1 MSDLKIEDLI
11 TDFEFFDNWEDKYK
25 YIIELGKNC
34 PSLNENEKNNDNKV
48 DGCASQV
55 WLITKKE
62 KLNDKIIL
70 KFKGDSDALIVKGL
84 VVILFSIFSEKSPD
98 EIIKIDAFEKL
109 RNLDLER
116 NLTMQRSNGL
126 SSMVKRIK
134 RRSSKIHLDMT
145 KNFLYYMIG
154 QGSWFLSQGL
164 QMVLFPTILVL
175 MLNVSP
181 AFYGLAQVSIL
192 APSIFLIVLG
202 GAIAIGLIQEDCL
215 ELSTF

>member
-34 PSLNENEKNNDNKV
+34 PSLNENEKNNDNKG

-134 RRSSKIHLDMT
+134 EE
-145 KNFLYYMIG
+145 
-154 QGSWFLSQGL
+154 
-164 QMVLFPTILVL
+164 
-175 MLNVSP
+175 
-181 AFYGLAQVSIL
+181 AQKYI
-192 APSIFLIVLG
+192 
-202 GAIAIGLIQEDCL
+202 
-215 ELSTF
+215 

>member
-11 TDFEFFDNWEDKYK
+11 ADFDFFDNWEDKYK

-134 RRSSKIHLDMT
+134 EE
-145 KNFLYYMIG
+145 
-154 QGSWFLSQGL
+154 
-164 QMVLFPTILVL
+164 
-175 MLNVSP
+175 
-181 AFYGLAQVSIL
+181 AQKYI
-192 APSIFLIVLG
+192 
-202 GAIAIGLIQEDCL
+202 
-215 ELSTF
+215 

>member
-25 YIIELGKNC
+25 YIIELGKNF
-34 PSLNENEKNNDNKV
+34 PSLNEEEKNNDNKV

-134 RRSSKIHLDMT
+134 EE
-145 KNFLYYMIG
+145 
-154 QGSWFLSQGL
+154 
-164 QMVLFPTILVL
+164 
-175 MLNVSP
+175 
-181 AFYGLAQVSIL
+181 AQKYI
-192 APSIFLIVLG
+192 
-202 GAIAIGLIQEDCL
+202 
-215 ELSTF
+215 

>member
-25 YIIELGKNC
+25 YIIELCKNC

-84 VVILFSIFSEKSPD
+84 VVILFSIFSEKSTD

-134 RRSSKIHLDMT
+134 EE
-145 KNFLYYMIG
+145 
-154 QGSWFLSQGL
+154 
-164 QMVLFPTILVL
+164 
-175 MLNVSP
+175 
-181 AFYGLAQVSIL
+181 AQKYI
-192 APSIFLIVLG
+192 
-202 GAIAIGLIQEDCL
+202 
-215 ELSTF
+215 

>member
-1 MSDLKIEDLI
+1 MSDLKFEDLI

-34 PSLNENEKNNDNKV
+34 PSLNENEKNNNNKV

-98 EIIKIDAFEKL
+98 EIIKIDAFEQL

-134 RRSSKIHLDMT
+134 EE
-145 KNFLYYMIG
+145 
-154 QGSWFLSQGL
+154 
-164 QMVLFPTILVL
+164 
-175 MLNVSP
+175 
-181 AFYGLAQVSIL
+181 AQKYI
-192 APSIFLIVLG
+192 
-202 GAIAIGLIQEDCL
+202 
-215 ELSTF
+215 

>member
-25 YIIELGKNC
+25 YIIELGKNSS
-34 PSLNENEKNNDNKV
+34 SLNENEKNNDNKV

-134 RRSSKIHLDMT
+134 EE
-145 KNFLYYMIG
+145 
-154 QGSWFLSQGL
+154 
-164 QMVLFPTILVL
+164 
-175 MLNVSP
+175 
-181 AFYGLAQVSIL
+181 AQKYI
-192 APSIFLIVLG
+192 
-202 GAIAIGLIQEDCL
+202 
-215 ELSTF
+215 

>member
-25 YIIELGKNC
+25 YIIELGINC

-134 RRSSKIHLDMT
+134 EE
-145 KNFLYYMIG
+145 
-154 QGSWFLSQGL
+154 
-164 QMVLFPTILVL
+164 
-175 MLNVSP
+175 
-181 AFYGLAQVSIL
+181 AQKYI
-192 APSIFLIVLG
+192 
-202 GAIAIGLIQEDCL
+202 
-215 ELSTF
+215 

>member
-1 MSDLKIEDLI
+1 MSVKIEDLI

-25 YIIELGKNC
+25 YIIELGKNY
-34 PSLNENEKNNDNKV
+34 PSLNENEKNNVNKV

-134 RRSSKIHLDMT
+134 EE
-145 KNFLYYMIG
+145 
-154 QGSWFLSQGL
+154 
-164 QMVLFPTILVL
+164 
-175 MLNVSP
+175 
-181 AFYGLAQVSIL
+181 AQKYI
-192 APSIFLIVLG
+192 
-202 GAIAIGLIQEDCL
+202 
-215 ELSTF
+215 

>member
-62 KLNDKIIL
+62 KLNNKIIL

-134 RRSSKIHLDMT
+134 EE
-145 KNFLYYMIG
+145 
-154 QGSWFLSQGL
+154 
-164 QMVLFPTILVL
+164 
-175 MLNVSP
+175 
-181 AFYGLAQVSIL
+181 AQKYI
-192 APSIFLIVLG
+192 
-202 GAIAIGLIQEDCL
+202 
-215 ELSTF
+215 

>member
-1 MSDLKIEDLI
+1 MSDLNIDNLI
-11 TDFEFFDNWEDKYK
+11 TDIEFFDNWEDKYK

-134 RRSSKIHLDMT
+134 DE
-145 KNFLYYMIG
+145 
-154 QGSWFLSQGL
+154 
-164 QMVLFPTILVL
+164 
-175 MLNVSP
+175 
-181 AFYGLAQVSIL
+181 AQKYI
-192 APSIFLIVLG
+192 
-202 GAIAIGLIQEDCL
+202 
-215 ELSTF
+215 

>member
-34 PSLNENEKNNDNKV
+34 PPLNENEKNNNNKV

-134 RRSSKIHLDMT
+134 EE
-145 KNFLYYMIG
+145 
-154 QGSWFLSQGL
+154 
-164 QMVLFPTILVL
+164 
-175 MLNVSP
+175 
-181 AFYGLAQVSIL
+181 AQKYI
-192 APSIFLIVLG
+192 
-202 GAIAIGLIQEDCL
+202 
-215 ELSTF
+215 

>member
-11 TDFEFFDNWEDKYK
+11 TDFEFFDNWEDKHK

-134 RRSSKIHLDMT
+134 EE
-145 KNFLYYMIG
+145 
-154 QGSWFLSQGL
+154 
-164 QMVLFPTILVL
+164 
-175 MLNVSP
+175 
-181 AFYGLAQVSIL
+181 AQKYI
-192 APSIFLIVLG
+192 
-202 GAIAIGLIQEDCL
+202 
-215 ELSTF
+215 

>member
-34 PSLNENEKNNDNKV
+34 PSLNENEKKKNNKV

-134 RRSSKIHLDMT
+134 EE
-145 KNFLYYMIG
+145 
-154 QGSWFLSQGL
+154 
-164 QMVLFPTILVL
+164 
-175 MLNVSP
+175 
-181 AFYGLAQVSIL
+181 AQKYI
-192 APSIFLIVLG
+192 
-202 GAIAIGLIQEDCL
+202 
-215 ELSTF
+215 

>member
-25 YIIELGKNC
+25 YIIELGKNF
-34 PSLNENEKNNDNKV
+34 PSLNEEEKNNDNKV

-55 WLITKKE
+55 WLIIKKE
-62 KLNDKIIL
+62 KIGDKIIL
-70 KFKGDSDALIVKGL
+70 KFRGDSDALIVKGL

-134 RRSSKIHLDMT
+134 EE
-145 KNFLYYMIG
+145 
-154 QGSWFLSQGL
+154 
-164 QMVLFPTILVL
+164 
-175 MLNVSP
+175 
-181 AFYGLAQVSIL
+181 AQKYI
-192 APSIFLIVLG
+192 
-202 GAIAIGLIQEDCL
+202 
-215 ELSTF
+215 

>member
-134 RRSSKIHLDMT
+134 EEAKKYI
-145 KNFLYYMIG
+145 
-154 QGSWFLSQGL
+154 
-164 QMVLFPTILVL
+164 
-175 MLNVSP
+175 
-181 AFYGLAQVSIL
+181 
-192 APSIFLIVLG
+192 
-202 GAIAIGLIQEDCL
+202 
-215 ELSTF
+215 

>member
-11 TDFEFFDNWEDKYK
+11 IDFEFFDNWEDKYK

-34 PSLNENEKNNDNKV
+34 PSLNEDEKNNDNKV
-48 DGCASQV
+48 DGCVSQV
-55 WLITKKE
+55 WLIIKKE
-62 KLNDKIIL
+62 KLGDKVIL
-70 KFKGDSDALIVKGL
+70 KFRGDSDALLVKGL

-134 RRSSKIHLDMT
+134 EE
-145 KNFLYYMIG
+145 
-154 QGSWFLSQGL
+154 
-164 QMVLFPTILVL
+164 
-175 MLNVSP
+175 
-181 AFYGLAQVSIL
+181 AQKYI
-192 APSIFLIVLG
+192 
-202 GAIAIGLIQEDCL
+202 
-215 ELSTF
+215 

>member
-25 YIIELGKNC
+25 YIIELGKNF
-34 PSLNENEKNNDNKV
+34 PSLNEEEKNNDNKV

-70 KFKGDSDALIVKGL
+70 KFRGDSDALLVKGL

-134 RRSSKIHLDMT
+134 EE
-145 KNFLYYMIG
+145 
-154 QGSWFLSQGL
+154 
-164 QMVLFPTILVL
+164 
-175 MLNVSP
+175 
-181 AFYGLAQVSIL
+181 AQKYI
-192 APSIFLIVLG
+192 
-202 GAIAIGLIQEDCL
+202 
-215 ELSTF
+215 

>member
-34 PSLNENEKNNDNKV
+34 PPLNENEKNNDNKV

-134 RRSSKIHLDMT
+134 EE
-145 KNFLYYMIG
+145 
-154 QGSWFLSQGL
+154 
-164 QMVLFPTILVL
+164 
-175 MLNVSP
+175 
-181 AFYGLAQVSIL
+181 AQKYI
-192 APSIFLIVLG
+192 
-202 GAIAIGLIQEDCL
+202 
-215 ELSTF
+215 

>member
-116 NLTMQRSNGL
+116 NL
-126 SSMVKRIK
+126 
-134 RRSSKIHLDMT
+134 
-145 KNFLYYMIG
+145 
-154 QGSWFLSQGL
+154 
-164 QMVLFPTILVL
+164 
-175 MLNVSP
+175 SP
-181 AFYGLAQVSIL
+181 
-192 APSIFLIVLG
+192 
-202 GAIAIGLIQEDCL
+202 E
-215 ELSTF
+215 ST

>member
-34 PSLNENEKNNDNKV
+34 PSLNENEKNNNNKV

-98 EIIKIDAFEKL
+98 EIIKIDAFETL

-134 RRSSKIHLDMT
+134 EE
-145 KNFLYYMIG
+145 
-154 QGSWFLSQGL
+154 
-164 QMVLFPTILVL
+164 
-175 MLNVSP
+175 
-181 AFYGLAQVSIL
+181 AQKYI
-192 APSIFLIVLG
+192 
-202 GAIAIGLIQEDCL
+202 
-215 ELSTF
+215 

>member
-70 KFKGDSDALIVKGL
+70 KFKGDSDALIVKGF

-134 RRSSKIHLDMT
+134 EE
-145 KNFLYYMIG
+145 
-154 QGSWFLSQGL
+154 
-164 QMVLFPTILVL
+164 
-175 MLNVSP
+175 
-181 AFYGLAQVSIL
+181 AQKYI
-192 APSIFLIVLG
+192 
-202 GAIAIGLIQEDCL
+202 
-215 ELSTF
+215 

>member
-34 PSLNENEKNNDNKV
+34 PSLNENEKNNNNKV
-48 DGCASQV
+48 DGCAGQV

-134 RRSSKIHLDMT
+134 EE
-145 KNFLYYMIG
+145 
-154 QGSWFLSQGL
+154 
-164 QMVLFPTILVL
+164 
-175 MLNVSP
+175 
-181 AFYGLAQVSIL
+181 AQKYI
-192 APSIFLIVLG
+192 
-202 GAIAIGLIQEDCL
+202 
-215 ELSTF
+215 

>member
-34 PSLNENEKNNDNKV
+34 PSLNENEKNKDNKV

-84 VVILFSIFSEKSPD
+84 VVIPFSIFSEKSPD

-134 RRSSKIHLDMT
+134 EE
-145 KNFLYYMIG
+145 
-154 QGSWFLSQGL
+154 
-164 QMVLFPTILVL
+164 
-175 MLNVSP
+175 
-181 AFYGLAQVSIL
+181 AQKYI
-192 APSIFLIVLG
+192 
-202 GAIAIGLIQEDCL
+202 
-215 ELSTF
+215 

>member
-84 VVILFSIFSEKSPD
+84 VVILFSIYAWGRAFCSNNSLFYQVT
-98 EIIKIDAFEKL
+98 IKIYC
-109 RNLDLER
+109 
-116 NLTMQRSNGL
+116 
-126 SSMVKRIK
+126 SSGIIITWYW
-134 RRSSKIHLDMT
+134 KI
-145 KNFLYYMIG
+145 N
-154 QGSWFLSQGL
+154 
-164 QMVLFPTILVL
+164 
-175 MLNVSP
+175 
-181 AFYGLAQVSIL
+181 
-192 APSIFLIVLG
+192 
-202 GAIAIGLIQEDCL
+202 
-215 ELSTF
+215 STGI

>member
-98 EIIKIDAFEKL
+98 EIIKIDAFETL

-134 RRSSKIHLDMT
+134 EE
-145 KNFLYYMIG
+145 
-154 QGSWFLSQGL
+154 
-164 QMVLFPTILVL
+164 
-175 MLNVSP
+175 
-181 AFYGLAQVSIL
+181 AQKYI
-192 APSIFLIVLG
+192 
-202 GAIAIGLIQEDCL
+202 
-215 ELSTF
+215 

>member
-11 TDFEFFDNWEDKYK
+11 ADFEFFDNWEDKYK

-34 PSLNENEKNNDNKV
+34 PPLNENEKNNDNKV

-134 RRSSKIHLDMT
+134 EE
-145 KNFLYYMIG
+145 
-154 QGSWFLSQGL
+154 
-164 QMVLFPTILVL
+164 
-175 MLNVSP
+175 
-181 AFYGLAQVSIL
+181 AQKYI
-192 APSIFLIVLG
+192 
-202 GAIAIGLIQEDCL
+202 
-215 ELSTF
+215 